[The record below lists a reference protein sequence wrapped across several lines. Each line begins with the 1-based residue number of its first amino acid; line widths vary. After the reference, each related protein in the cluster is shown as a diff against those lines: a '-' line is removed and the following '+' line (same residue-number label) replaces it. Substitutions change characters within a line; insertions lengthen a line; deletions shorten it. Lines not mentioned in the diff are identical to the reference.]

1 MTIPK
6 PRPSGHHAYIGAQ
19 TDADSAADS
28 DTDNLRHQQFPT
40 TQPFLDD
47 VAGLLQYRDNLFI
60 VSVRVLDP
68 VEVPTC
74 REGAAGPGQYHNARF
89 RVAVDHRPKIGQSL
103 MHLGIRRIQLL
114 GFAQSDPENARIA
127 TFKYHVWKR
136 GIIHDQSFSFELGV
150 LSYEWIRPT
159 QNSEL
164 KTENLPKTRG

>member
-1 MTIPK
+1 MTIAK
-6 PRPSGHHAYIGAQ
+6 TRTFGH
-19 TDADSAADS
+19 DADIGEPPSDVSAADT
-28 DTDNLRHQQFPT
+28 DTVNRRNVRFRAVQHSV
-40 TQPFLDD
+40 D
-47 VAGLLQYRDNLFI
+47 VVGVLLHYRDNLFI
-60 VSVRVLDP
+60 VPVRVLDP
-68 VEVPTC
+68 VEVPTR

-89 RVAVDHRPKIGQSL
+89 RVAVDHRQKIGQSL
-103 MHLGIRRIQLL
+103 MHLGIRRIQLF